1 MLKRPNFARM
11 KKVELLKILR
21 EGLKMLSES
30 EVMRDDY
37 KYIGLFEEFQ
47 NMRRVGL
54 KYREA
59 VRRLAKEYHVGRATV
74 ERAIKRLEGDC

>member
-1 MLKRPNFARM
+1 M
-11 KKVELLKILR
+11 KKVELLKLLR

-37 KYIGLFEEFQ
+37 KYIGLYEKFQ
-47 NMRRVGL
+47 NMRDMGL

-59 VRRLAKEYHVGRATV
+59 VRMLAKEHQMGRATV
-74 ERAIKRLEGDC
+74 ERVISRLEGEC

>member
-1 MLKRPNFARM
+1 M

-21 EGLKMLSES
+21 EGLKKLSQC

-37 KYIGLFEEFQ
+37 KYIGMYEEFQ
-47 NMRRVGL
+47 NMRVAGV

-59 VRRLAKEYHVGRATV
+59 VRELAKEYQIGRATV
-74 ERAIKRLEGDC
+74 ERVISRLEGDC

>member
-1 MLKRPNFARM
+1 M

-21 EGLKMLSES
+21 EGLKMLSQC

-37 KYIGLFEEFQ
+37 RYIGMYEEFQ
-47 NMRRVGL
+47 NMRRCGL

-59 VRRLAKEYHVGRATV
+59 VRHLAKDYKIGRATV
-74 ERAIKRLEGDC
+74 ERVISRLDGDVKKPQ